1 LLHVNDFAIFFS
13 EKRLKNIG
21 LRRIFAMTFPVQ
33 HTHHSRLKETD
44 FSKLPFGQIF
54 SDHMFSAICSHQQ
67 WQDAGIVP
75 YGNFE
80 VSPALTVFHHGQA
93 IFEGMKAFKNPQ
105 GEVFLFRVEDNFKR
119 MNESAI
125 RMCMPEIPRE
135 IFINGLKQLI
145 DLDRE
150 WIPVTD
156 GYSLYIRP
164 VYFSADTV
172 IGVKPAD
179 TYRFFIVTC
188 PSGAYYS
195 EPLKVWV
202 ETRFSRSAE
211 GGTGYAKAAGNY
223 AGAMYPTRLAGERG
237 YHQLIWTD
245 AKENRWIEESGSMN
259 VMFVVDGALWT
270 PSLSHS
276 KLAGVTRDSILTLA
290 REWGMKVEERNIAIE
305 EIVAAYQSGKLQE
318 AFGVGTAANIAPI
331 ITIGH
336 EDLVMDLP
344 AVESRDF
351 SKQMRAHLMGI
362 KKGEIADTHGWITK
376 L

>member
-1 LLHVNDFAIFFS
+1 MI
-13 EKRLKNIG
+13 
-21 LRRIFAMTFPVQ
+21 FPVKS
-33 HTHHSRLKETD
+33 TTHSRLKETD
-44 FSKLPFGQIF
+44 FSRLPFGQIF
-54 SDHMFSAICSHQQ
+54 SDHMFSAFYKDGAWHEAEI
-67 WQDAGIVP
+67 IP
-75 YGNFE
+75 FGNFE

-93 IFEGMKAFKNPQ
+93 IFEGMKAFRNAKD
-105 GEVFLFRVEDNFKR
+105 EVFLFRLEDNYRR
-119 MNESAI
+119 MNLSAQ

-135 IFINGLKQLI
+135 LFVDGLKQL
-145 DLDRE
+145 LQVDRD
-150 WIPVTD
+150 WIPVAD
-156 GYSLYIRP
+156 GFSLYLRP
-164 VYFSADTV
+164 VYFSVDTV

-179 TYRFFIVTC
+179 SYRFFILTC

-202 ETRFSRSAE
+202 ETGFSRSAE

-223 AGAMYPTRLAGERG
+223 AGAMYPTKLASERG

-276 KLAGVTRDSILTLA
+276 KLAGITRDSILTLA
-290 REWGMKVEERNIAIE
+290 RDWGIKVEERNIDID
-305 EIVAAYQSGKLQE
+305 EIVSAYQAGKLQE

-336 EDLVMDLP
+336 QDLEMHLP
-344 AVESRDF
+344 APEKREF
-351 SKQMRAHLMGI
+351 SNKMRETLMGI
-362 KKGEIADTHGWITK
+362 KKGEIPDGHGWVHK